1 MDDLLVLAPSRWK
14 LRRAVKEINET
25 LHERQLK
32 RHPDKTFVGKI
43 EKGFDFLG
51 YHFGVEGLN
60 VAERTIPAF
69 IEKASRL
76 REQEPRRQRL
86 FLSV

>member
-43 EKGFDFLG
+43 EKGESDPISLDT
-51 YHFGVEGLN
+51 EL
-60 VAERTIPAF
+60 A
-69 IEKASRL
+69 
-76 REQEPRRQRL
+76 
-86 FLSV
+86 